1 MDAWRSWLKE
11 SFGKKL
17 VKLHSWN
24 AWLVLLLTVTG
35 IVLFIPA
42 LRGEMGGFRVWLKQ
56 LHIVLGIVSIAVIA
70 FYIPLIP
77 KHWRQIRKQ
86 ANQRWNLGIVLLLL
100 AGWSITGLILWQ
112 FRQLPPA
119 WSNAALVLHDLFTWV
134 GVPYAIYH
142 SVSRSRW
149 LKRMRQQ
156 EQREAIAAR
165 QSTEPAE
172 SETERRNGTGSLS
185 PQAFVDYLKKAPI
198 SRSAF
203 IKLVA
208 GLLIV
213 FGIGPAFYR
222 WLKTLGDS
230 GGSALEHIAAS
241 DDNRMVPAPE
251 ALPDSSPPVGGGG
264 QGQFRIYTVTDI
276 PAFTSDNWQFV
287 ISGLVE
293 KPQSW
298 NWEQFLKLKRKVQVS
313 DFHCVTGW
321 SVYKMTWEGILLS
334 DLLDIAQVKAS
345 GKFVKMYSGD
355 KVYTDCL
362 SLEQARMDDV
372 MVAVL
377 MDGQPIPQ
385 KLGGPVRLIVPK
397 MYAYK
402 SVKWLQAIELID
414 KEHMGYWEVRGYD
427 NDAWVNGSNGYKA

>member
-172 SETERRNGTGSLS
+172 SETERTNGAGSLS